1 MQFRCET
8 VKDPKTEKIFLEVY
22 YPKDA
27 ETPFVTTDPVY
38 FTHEQAEEDAL
49 RIFKEAK
56 K

>member
-1 MQFRCET
+1 MQFRCEA
-8 VKDPKTEKIFLEVY
+8 VKDPETGNIFLEVY

-38 FTHEQAEEDAL
+38 LTQKQAEEDAL